1 MTVRDLVTG
10 DAIWIDPDATL
21 RRGAEMMISHEMG
34 SVAVQ
39 VDDALEGILTERD
52 ILRAVSDGADLDEER
67 AGDWM
72 TDHPDT
78 FTPDMD
84 IDEAADW
91 MLASGFRHLP
101 VVDEGRVIG
110 VISIKDVLW
119 ALTDST

>member
-1 MTVRDLVTG
+1 
-10 DAIWIDPDATL
+10 
-21 RRGAEMMISHEMG
+21 
-34 SVAVQ
+34 
-39 VDDALEGILTERD
+39 
-52 ILRAVSDGADLDEER
+52 
-67 AGDWM
+67 
-72 TDHPDT
+72 
-78 FTPDMD
+78 MD